1 MGRLRDICAR
11 LRYSER
17 SRAVSSFVV
26 IVFAAFVLLTCVLLA
41 MPVREAVADTNDYG
55 PDGYFSALN
64 DGDMPMRSF
73 ASLSNARVLL
83 FGKSGTLANPQAAGG
98 GSADVS
104 GEYFVLGKGP
114 NTNTLNRN
122 PTGICTDCVLASQ
135 TTTLV
140 KDEVLL
146 WASHTQTSGFTVEG
160 VDGTATY
167 DSGVRSDDGVASYES
182 KLAKV
187 SRQLDSTI
195 RYSPSELAQLGA
207 GVTSDGISRL
217 NAVCTSSML
226 CAAGS
231 SSAQSLSVG
240 TYRVFGLSMGDT
252 SWYFSEENGFFLDDE
267 KLRQCG
273 GTGDCRNHNV
283 ATWTRTS
290 RWDGAL
296 PDFPNLFVNS
306 LGNYS
311 QAVSGIQGGI
321 GLRPALRLR
330 LDNLL
335 LSALYTDQSQQI
347 PTTGSMRLTFV
358 EPGTRLLLTKTPY
371 LKESA
376 GEWVL
381 TDLTGTS
388 DLSGRTGFGWKLV
401 DPQDSKKVVA
411 SGRTNKDADTSTAG
425 NMVVPCAALTKN
437 KDYVL
442 SVWGQRDGGANQGHS
457 NFATEPVTGT
467 VQVSGDGTCSLDIK
481 NPPSYGID
489 LTGKTTG
496 TLKAYRIGEYADV
509 SFDQTG
515 ALKDVRVTTLSTP
528 TGMRTMLKDA
538 AVAAGGTG
546 VDDANP
552 IGWVAANW
560 LGYPTD
566 PLSQDVTSAR
576 SPYAGKLQLFAK
588 ELAKQTDAALG
599 GVQGSLVGLSGG
611 PVTLPLLKSG
621 LYLIK
626 DSRQSTDGSL
636 PIIVGTKA
644 LNEGLG
650 NAGDSA
656 AYVDFADA
664 GVNGKPRLGQAAL
677 KTTVT
682 DVAKFVVNDPGLD
695 GFDVG
700 SRVDFEVQVPVP
712 SSLPDGVSF
721 DEYVFDVSDSP
732 DSSLKF
738 DVSRGVSVL
747 LDTQDV
753 SSELVGDITFTEDSL
768 KVSEVGKVFAEGG
781 SSQVVLRAGMSG
793 KTVLI
798 RYSAMLQAD
807 ALLSKPADVKTNANT
822 VTLTRTKSTVLP
834 DGWTLDGDAGT
845 EWKQASAKVYSFRVD
860 VVKADKDA
868 LSTKL
873 AGAEFEVSRDE
884 QTLKFVKLAGE
895 GEYRLATQGE
905 TGVTTVSTGAGGK
918 LSLQGVEARELS
930 FKETVAPSGYF
941 KVSDFAIGTVP
952 TWNEDVSAVTAVSYE
967 SSGSNLANVSEDGGH
982 VVVLDPAWSLAN
994 LPYTGGIGILIL
1006 LVVGALILVFAV
1018 RPYVLSKRAER
1029 DANLI

>member
-1 MGRLRDICAR
+1 MGRLCVVVAFFRHAEQR
-11 LRYSER
+11 N
-17 SRAVSSFVV
+17 SRNRGISALVALMLSFST
-26 IVFAAFVLLTCVLLA
+26 LLTGVLVVL
-41 MPVREAVADTNDYG
+41 PVREAVADTSDYG
-55 PDGYFSALN
+55 PDGYFSALD
-64 DGDMPMRSF
+64 DGAMPMHSV
-73 ASLSNARVLL
+73 SSESNARRVL
-83 FGKSGTLANPQAAGG
+83 FGKAGTLANPAAAGG
-98 GSADVS
+98 GTYGVTGS
-104 GEYFVLGKGP
+104 YLVLGKGAVTSTV
-114 NTNTLNRN
+114 NRSYNGGANSWASSRMTELDTNE
-122 PTGICTDCVLASQ
+122 A
-135 TTTLV
+135 
-140 KDEVLL
+140 LL
-146 WASHTQTSGFTVEG
+146 WASQMETPAFEQIGTSGVANFDGGTVNS
-160 VDGTATY
+160 
-167 DSGVRSDDGVASYES
+167 SGIASYES
-182 KLAKV
+182 TLAKV
-187 SRQLDSTI
+187 SRQLDANT
-195 RYSPSELAQLGA
+195 RYAASERAQFGA
-207 GVTSDGISRL
+207 GTTPEGASRL
-217 NAVCTSSML
+217 NAVCTDVAL
-226 CAAGS
+226 CGQT
-231 SSAQSLSVG
+231 SAVGQSPSVG
-240 TYRVFGLSMGDT
+240 TYRVFPLSSGDMKG
-252 SWYFSEENGFFLDDE
+252 YFSAGDGYSASDSAKRRCPGSLCNGQIGRF
-267 KLRQCG
+267 
-273 GTGDCRNHNV
+273 T
-283 ATWTRTS
+283 TRTPLWS
-290 RWDGAL
+290 
-296 PDFPNLFVNS
+296 FSNS
-306 LGNYS
+306 FGWFNFYGS
-311 QAVSGIQGGI
+311 HENNIDMSSGVA
-321 GLRPALRLR
+321 LRPAFRLK
-330 LDNLL
+330 LDNML
-335 LSALYTDQSQQI
+335 LSALYTDQSQNI
-347 PTTGSMRLTFV
+347 PANETMRLTFV
-358 EPGTRLLLTKTPY
+358 ESGTRLLLTKTPY

-442 SVWGQRDGGANQGHS
+442 SVWGQRDGRANQGHS

-467 VQVSGDGTCSLDIK
+467 LQVSGDGTCSLDIK

-576 SPYAGKLQLFAK
+576 SQYAGKLQLFAK

-636 PIIVGTKA
+636 PIIVGTKV

-721 DEYVFDVSDSP
+721 DDYVFDVSDSP

-747 LDTQDV
+747 LDAQDV
-753 SSELVGDITFTEDSL
+753 SGELAGDITFTEDSL
-768 KVSEVGKVFAEGG
+768 KVSEVGKLFAEGG

-918 LSLQGVEARELS
+918 LSLQGVEARGLS

-1006 LVVGALILVFAV
+1006 LVVGALILVFAI